1 MGGQKRDARARRDP
15 LWFLDNGSR
24 AGHPAAM
31 TLILVAAGGA
41 LGASLRYLTFLL
53 VAFPFGTL
61 TVNVVGSFLMGLA
74 FVALADKGMDRM
86 QPLVMTGVLGG
97 FTTFSAFSLDAVRL
111 MQGGQAALA
120 VGYVVGSV
128 VLSLGAVV
136 LGVYFA
142 RGIGL

>member
-1 MGGQKRDARARRDP
+1 
-15 LWFLDNGSR
+15 
-24 AGHPAAM
+24 M

-41 LGASLRYLTFLL
+41 LGASLRYLTSLL